1 MNHPHYFS
9 GVFLKK
15 HSHIAKFTPWVR
27 IRKTVVWPFFR
38 SDLAAAGRP
47 DYAVCACPDVHASS
61 LDIKENTLIHIEKP
75 PGQLPRFFVGV
86 SEPGEPDLPFVEFIG
101 SFYRETALKDLTEV
115 ACHAP
120 RARFSVL
127 VNRATSNPVIWDPA
141 VGRSAIARHLEA
153 ARPLIQRGQFFTF
166 LIQLDEEQVYDQKV
180 LAYLR
185 HLAALPLC
193 ERVPVHVEF
202 RHLSWHARPVL
213 ETLSKDGIGI
223 VNTEQTSSIDAF
235 PLKAY
240 ATTELGY
247 IRYCRR
253 KPYTEEEVADRIRG
267 QVVLG
272 KKVADAAVVWSREY
286 NNQAVANAR
295 TGVELMRERMSQ
307 AVFE

>member
-1 MNHPHYFS
+1 M
-9 GVFLKK
+9 
-15 HSHIAKFTPWVR
+15 
-27 IRKTVVWPFFR
+27 VWPFFR

-153 ARPLIQRGQFFTF
+153 A
-166 LIQLDEEQVYDQKV
+166 
-180 LAYLR
+180 
-185 HLAALPLC
+185 
-193 ERVPVHVEF
+193 
-202 RHLSWHARPVL
+202 
-213 ETLSKDGIGI
+213 
-223 VNTEQTSSIDAF
+223 
-235 PLKAY
+235 
-240 ATTELGY
+240 
-247 IRYCRR
+247 
-253 KPYTEEEVADRIRG
+253 
-267 QVVLG
+267 
-272 KKVADAAVVWSREY
+272 
-286 NNQAVANAR
+286 
-295 TGVELMRERMSQ
+295 
-307 AVFE
+307 